1 MCRWCDLE
9 TPDADLTPEQ
19 AAKQKQV
26 LQLLTLVEHPD
37 ALPPPDVLRLSQQI
51 LALLDEIDDAC
62 ANSRLARAGLPR
74 QRGADPPPLQDF
86 H

>member
-9 TPDADLTPEQ
+9 TPNDTLTPEQ
-19 AAKQKQV
+19 AARQKQV

-37 ALPPPDVLRLSQQI
+37 ALPREDVLRLSQEI
-51 LALLDEIDDAC
+51 LAILDEIDDAC

-74 QRGADPPPLQDF
+74 ARTGLPQFQEFR
-86 H
+86 